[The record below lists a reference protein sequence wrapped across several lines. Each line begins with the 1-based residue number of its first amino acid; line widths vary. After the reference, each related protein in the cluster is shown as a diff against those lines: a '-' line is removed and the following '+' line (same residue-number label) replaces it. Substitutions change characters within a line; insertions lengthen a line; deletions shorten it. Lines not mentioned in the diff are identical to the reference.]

1 MSATRK
7 KAKPKAAPRK
17 AAQPAASPRRPSR
30 TAAPPTVARVRLERP
45 SLRREAEFL
54 VLEKRSRR
62 LHRPWVTTCDTP
74 EAYRA
79 WLKRTRRKNARSWFV
94 IDVETNAL
102 AGVFNLSE
110 IVSGIFLSAYMGY
123 YAFAPSAGRGLMA
136 AGLALVLA
144 EAFGPLGLHR
154 LEANVQPGN
163 TDSIR
168 LLKRAGFRKEG
179 YSPRYLKIGGRW
191 CDHERWARLADD
203 PPPGRTR

>member
-7 KAKPKAAPRK
+7 KAAT
-17 AAQPAASPRRPSR
+17 PATP
-30 TAAPPTVARVRLERP
+30 RVRLERP

-54 VLEKRSRR
+54 ALERKSRR
-62 LHRPWVTTCDTP
+62 LHRPWVTAPATS

-79 WLKRTRRKNARSWFV
+79 WLKRTRRKNARSFFV
-94 IDVETNAL
+94 IDAESGAL
-102 AGVFNLSE
+102 AGVYNVSE
-110 IVSGIFLSAYMGY
+110 IVRGLFRSAYLGY
-123 YAFAPSAGRGLMA
+123 YAFRPAAGRGLMS

-144 EAFGPLGLHR
+144 EAFGPLELHR

-163 TDSIR
+163 VDSLA

-179 YSPRYLKIGGRW
+179 YSPRYLFLGGRW

-203 PPPGRTR
+203 PPPRAR